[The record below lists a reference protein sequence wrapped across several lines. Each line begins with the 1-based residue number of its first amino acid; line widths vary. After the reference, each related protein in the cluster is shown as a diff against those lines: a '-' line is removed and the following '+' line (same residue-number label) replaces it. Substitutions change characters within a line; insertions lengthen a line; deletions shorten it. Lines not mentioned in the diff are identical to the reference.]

1 MENKKMKEAFQE
13 IEEMFQGIPELQ
25 NLFKKYERDIRFYN
39 RYNWNEATTKEK
51 LIKKR
56 DDLLQIAKTMG
67 ACELFIL
74 YYIKHMQTFGRFTL
88 VKMLRE
94 LYVSQC
100 NFKNKFYN
108 TNEHEDILEI
118 GQYKGL
124 KKSEKSQK
132 NPEK

>member
-1 MENKKMKEAFQE
+1 MENKTMKEAMQE
-13 IEEMFQGIPELQ
+13 IEEMFYGIPELQ

-39 RYNWNEATTKEK
+39 RYNWNEITTKEK
-51 LIKKR
+51 LIQKR
-56 DDLLQIAKTMG
+56 DELLQIAKTMG

-74 YYIKHMQTFGRFTL
+74 YYIKHMDTFGRFTL

-108 TNEHEDILEI
+108 TDEYVDILEV
-118 GQYKGL
+118 GQYHGF
-124 KKSEKSQK
+124 KKSKK
-132 NPEK
+132 